1 LVPETAADLYHAIG
15 GGIERLGS
23 ALHGLR
29 GRQRAAGLI
38 FGSHKATPDYGIA
51 KSWLSVQETAAFLEV
66 SESWVRR
73 HLHEF
78 TRLGRLVRI
87 DSSLRLRRFRGKQ
100 SMGNRLKPER
110 MVPVGFKRYQRGSV
124 SKRGSKGSQMWYGVC
139 RPGVSYLTSRT
150 VTSRQ
155 RDARSHCGNTDAALQ
170 ELKNGIAY
178 LCYF

>member
-1 LVPETAADLYHAIG
+1 MG
-15 GGIERLGS
+15 G
-23 ALHGLR
+23 H
-29 GRQRAAGLI
+29 RAACAALGYLGREWK
-38 FGSHKATPDYGIA
+38 FVLYWGRFLAQRPADYH
-51 KSWLSVQETAAFLEV
+51 
-66 SESWVRR
+66 WVRR

-87 DSSLRLRRFRGKQ
+87 DSSLLLRRFRGKQ

-150 VTSRQ
+150 VTY
-155 RDARSHCGNTDAALQ
+155 HGNETPGYSAATPMRRC
-170 ELKNGIAY
+170 KN
-178 LCYF
+178 